1 MKIILASQSPRR
13 REILTLMEIPFEVI
27 ESHVQEIPPE
37 GATPEE
43 LVKALAEQKARA
55 VFSLHPQDCVIG
67 AVTWTAGCWASPTPR
82 NGPGNTCICCRAGT
96 TSYTPAFAC

>member
-27 ESHVQEIPPE
+27 ESHVQEVPPV

-55 VFSLHPQDCVIG
+55 VP
-67 AVTWTAGCWASPTPR
+67 
-82 NGPGNTCICCRAGT
+82 
-96 TSYTPAFAC
+96 PARGFR

>member
-13 REILTLMEIPFEVI
+13 REILTLMDIPFEVI
-27 ESHVQEIPPE
+27 ESHVQEVPPV

-55 VFSLHPQDCVIG
+55 VFSLHPNDCVIG
-67 AVTWTAGCWASPTPR
+67 ADTVVDTYSVYLLIPNSSFVP
-82 NGPGNTCICCRAGT
+82 PHLLSLLVIMPFPCI
-96 TSYTPAFAC
+96 